1 LWEATHHF
9 IAGSIS
15 SFIVFSFIAFKKIKN
30 TKIFWLKQPE
40 EQKISSPILGKNV
53 TRFGKDVTR
62 FCPTSE
68 ASQKNF

>member
-30 TKIFWLKQPE
+30 TKIFSLKQSE
-40 EQKISSPILGKNV
+40 EQKNFKSNTGQKRD
-53 TRFGKDVTR
+53 T
-62 FCPTSE
+62 FCSTSE